1 MDCALNAQPPFADKH
16 PTYAMSRI
24 KRGTIRAKKRK
35 ALLTQAK
42 GYRWGRKNIP
52 RLANVAVI
60 KAGVYQYRDRRT
72 KKRAV
77 RRLWNVRL
85 NAAVRAHG
93 LTYSSFIHLLK
104 VKKID
109 LDRKVLTQ
117 LAIDSPDAFNKI
129 VESVK

>member
-1 MDCALNAQPPFADKH
+1 MA
-16 PTYAMSRI
+16 RV

-35 ALLTQAK
+35 ALLSQAK

-85 NAAVRAHG
+85 NAAVRPLG
-93 LTYSSFIHLLK
+93 LSYSAFIHQLK

-109 LDRKVLTQ
+109 LDRKVLSA
-117 LAIDSPDAFNKI
+117 LAISHPDIFKKI
-129 VESVK
+129 VEAVK